1 MEQTMPIAHIFDLLP
16 LWGVFVVTFVLVF
29 VSEEIGFRF
38 GRMRVRSEDMS
49 KDPSLGSMVGAIL
62 GLLAFMLAF
71 TFGMAGT
78 RYDTR
83 RQLIR
88 DEANAIQ
95 TAYLRADFVSEPR
108 RGEIRKL
115 LREYVDVRLA
125 GVREPDPR
133 PSMAR
138 SEEIQN
144 QLWMR
149 SAAEGNRTPG
159 SIVVGL
165 YINTLNEMIDLHTKR
180 VQAGL
185 RSRIPSAIIYVLYFV
200 TILAMASV
208 GYLAG
213 LTGKRN
219 HFVNGALV
227 LAFSSV
233 MLLIIDID
241 RPHEGLLRV
250 NQQVLL
256 DLQKKLAE
264 PPP

>member
-1 MEQTMPIAHIFDLLP
+1 MEQQMPIAHIFDLLP

-29 VSEEIGFRF
+29 ISEDLGFRY
-38 GRMRVRSEDMS
+38 GKKISRDEEKS
-49 KDPSLGSMVGAIL
+49 KDPSMGSMVGATL

-71 TFGMAGT
+71 TFGMASA

-95 TAYLRADFVSEPR
+95 TAYLRSDFVSEPR
-108 RGEIRKL
+108 STEIKKL

-133 PSMAR
+133 PSIAR
-138 SEEIQN
+138 SEEIHH
-144 QLWMR
+144 QLWVR
-149 SAAEGNRTPG
+149 TVAEGEKNPG
-159 SIVVGL
+159 SIVTGL
-165 YINTLNEMIDLHTKR
+165 YINTMNEMIDLHTMR

-185 RSRIPSAIIYVLYFV
+185 RSRIPSVIIYVLYFV

-208 GYLAG
+208 GFLAG

-219 HFVNGALV
+219 HFVTGALV

-233 MLLIIDID
+233 MLLIIDLD
-241 RPHEGLLRV
+241 RPHEGLLKV
-250 NQQVLL
+250 NQQVLI

-264 PPP
+264 PPH

>member
-1 MEQTMPIAHIFDLLP
+1 MSIAHILDLLP
-16 LWGVFVVTFVLVF
+16 LWGVFFVTFLLVF
-29 VSEEIGFRF
+29 ISEESGFRF
-38 GRMRVRSEDMS
+38 GRRRIRSEEET
-49 KDPSLGSMVGAIL
+49 KDPSMGSMVGATL

-71 TFGMAGT
+71 TFSMASS

-83 RQLIR
+83 RHLIR

-108 RGEIRKL
+108 RTEIQRL

-125 GVREPDPR
+125 GVRQPDPR
-133 PSMAR
+133 PAIAR
-138 SEEIQN
+138 SEEIHH
-144 QLWMR
+144 QLWVLT
-149 SAAEGNRTPG
+149 AAEGNRTPG

-165 YINTLNEMIDLHTKR
+165 YINTLNELIDLHTKR

-185 RSRIPSAIIYVLYFV
+185 RSRIPSVIIYALYFV
-200 TILAMASV
+200 TVLAMASV

-219 HFVNGALV
+219 HFVTGALV

-233 MLLIIDID
+233 MLLIIDLD
-241 RPHEGLLRV
+241 RPHEGLLKV
-250 NQQVLL
+250 NQQVLI
-256 DLQKKLAE
+256 DLQKKLAV
-264 PPP
+264 PSH

>member
-1 MEQTMPIAHIFDLLP
+1 MPIAHLFDLLP

-29 VSEEIGFRF
+29 VSEELGFRF
-38 GRMRVRSEDMS
+38 GRRKIPSADES
-49 KDPSLGSMVGAIL
+49 KDPSMGSMVGATL

-71 TFGMAGT
+71 TFGMAGA

-83 RQLIR
+83 RYLIR

-95 TAYLRADFVSEPR
+95 TAYLRTDFLSEPR
-108 RGEIRKL
+108 RTEIRKL

-125 GVREPDPR
+125 GVREPDPH

-138 SEEIQN
+138 SEEIHN

-149 SAAEGNRTPG
+149 SAAEGNRNSD
-159 SIVVGL
+159 SIMVGL
-165 YINTLNEMIDLHTKR
+165 YINTLNEIIDLHTMR

-185 RSRIPSAIIYVLYFV
+185 RSRIPYVIIYGLYFV

-213 LTGKRN
+213 LGGKRN

-233 MLLIIDID
+233 MLLIIDLD
-241 RPHEGLLRV
+241 RPHEGLLKV
-250 NQQVLL
+250 NQQILI